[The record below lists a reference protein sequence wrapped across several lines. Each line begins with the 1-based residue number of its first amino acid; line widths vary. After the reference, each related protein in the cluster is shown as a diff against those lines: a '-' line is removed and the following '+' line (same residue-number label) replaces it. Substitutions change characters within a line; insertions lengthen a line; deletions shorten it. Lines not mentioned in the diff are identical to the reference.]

1 MDSLRLRFPKLAS
14 IRAEDGRLSLSF
26 LNLAAQLKFSVAI
39 SMSKQLSTSRA
50 APHSHGWGHSF
61 ISLSAHN
68 DAHHPMHVAR
78 VSNGGLDKTWICC
91 NAAMSNERHL
101 KGGNSCAGTLML
113 QDGEL
118 ACSAKVHFPGNTGLQ
133 AAAVEAAV
141 QGTPCG
147 HGRLL
152 LACGRLAELAEAKTG
167 SAAALSGSAAT
178 AGACNSEA
186 ADETAPLNVFSNPL
200 YTCATPKHVC

>member
-1 MDSLRLRFPKLAS
+1 MAVQVICSSRMASL
-14 IRAEDGRLSLSF
+14 
-26 LNLAAQLKFSVAI
+26 LAAPRF
-39 SMSKQLSTSRA
+39 TS
-50 APHSHGWGHSF
+50 H
-61 ISLSAHN
+61 
-68 DAHHPMHVAR
+68 
-78 VSNGGLDKTWICC
+78 
-91 NAAMSNERHL
+91 
-101 KGGNSCAGTLML
+101 
-113 QDGEL
+113 
-118 ACSAKVHFPGNTGLQ
+118 GNTGLQ

-178 AGACNSEA
+178 SGACNSEA

>member
-1 MDSLRLRFPKLAS
+1 MLQCQIK
-14 IRAEDGRLSLSF
+14 G
-26 LNLAAQLKFSVAI
+26 QLKI
-39 SMSKQLSTSRA
+39 
-50 APHSHGWGHSF
+50 
-61 ISLSAHN
+61 
-68 DAHHPMHVAR
+68 D
-78 VSNGGLDKTWICC
+78 NG
-91 NAAMSNERHL
+91 
-101 KGGNSCAGTLML
+101 CAGNLL
-113 QDGEL
+113 QQDGEL

-141 QGTPCG
+141 QGMPCG

-178 AGACNSEA
+178 SGACNSEA